1 MGLVQEL
8 SAAARRWKQVRAV
21 GAAPVPDRIAFRESL
36 EGVLGTLPAL
46 DYSFVELDAERPPW
60 TDTGI
65 ELEAGEEVTL
75 LACGRV
81 YMSRLLDVWVGP
93 QFQLW
98 ARVGENGEIF
108 NGTRASHTFV
118 AVQRGR
124 LFLAGQF
131 PGRWGDRSGRIA
143 SDLRAYRKASGG
155 LTVFAIRWN
164 GAAADGLARLRQ
176 RAEEGGQHEL
186 AAELA
191 CEAERLRNPPLPPPG
206 WKYLWFLGDSDI
218 YAQSG
223 DTITC
228 CTEGNVGILQKDAAL
243 ALTPDT
249 RLLWDWKVDALPSQT
264 AENAVVAHDYL
275 SIAVEFN
282 DGRDITYHWSKELRP
297 ETGYWC
303 PLEGWKDREYHVVVR
318 SGDHGLGAWLSENRN
333 LFEDYRMH
341 IGTPPARIVRVWL
354 IANSVFQRRRGVCA
368 YRGIRLSTGSS
379 QMVVC

>member
-8 SAAARRWKQVRAV
+8 SAAARRWKHVRAA
-21 GAAPVPDRIAFRESL
+21 GADPEPDRAAFRAGLESL
-36 EGVLGTLPAL
+36 LDATAASDYAL
-46 DYSFVELDAERPPW
+46 VELEAARLPW

-81 YMSRLLDVWVGP
+81 YLSRLLDVWVGP

-98 ARVGENGEIF
+98 ARVGENGAIF
-108 NGTRASHTFV
+108 NGTRTSHTFV
-118 AVQRGR
+118 AAQRGR

-131 PGRWGDRSGRIA
+131 PGRWADQSGRVG
-143 SDLRAYRKASGG
+143 SDLRAYRKTSGG
-155 LTVFAIRWN
+155 LSVFAIRWK
-164 GAAADGLARLRQ
+164 GSAAEGLALLRQ
-176 RAEEGGQHEL
+176 RAEADGRGDL

-191 CEAERLRNPPLPPPG
+191 AEAERYGDPPLPPAG

-218 YAQSG
+218 YRQADDG
-223 DTITC
+223 ITC

-249 RLLWDWKVDALPSQT
+249 RLEWDWKVDALPSQM
-264 AENAVVAHDYL
+264 AENAVLAHDYL
-275 SIAVEFN
+275 SIAVEFS
-282 DGRDITYHWSKELRP
+282 DGRDITYHWSRELKT

-318 SGDHGLGAWLSENRN
+318 SGDDGLGNWLSQSRN
-333 LFEDYRMH
+333 LFEDYRVH

-354 IANSVFQRRRGVCA
+354 IANSIFQRRRGSCT
-368 YRGIRLSTGSS
+368 YRAIRLTNGAAK
-379 QMVVC
+379 MVVC